1 MYQKEK
7 EQEETKQDQL
17 LEKVKGEKNDEIK
30 KSADII
36 KQAKQSLSEMDE
48 EQPEIGM
55 TKEEKDAIDKVDQAR
70 REGEKIGADAA

>member
-1 MYQKEK
+1 M
-7 EQEETKQDQL
+7 
-17 LEKVKGEKNDEIK
+17 KGEKNDEIK